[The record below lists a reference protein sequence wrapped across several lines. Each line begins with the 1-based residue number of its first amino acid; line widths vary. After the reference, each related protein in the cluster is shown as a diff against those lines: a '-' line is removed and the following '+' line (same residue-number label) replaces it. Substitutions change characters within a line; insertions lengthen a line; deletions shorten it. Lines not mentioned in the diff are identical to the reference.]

1 MVSHVKKIM
10 WIVEIIY
17 LVNHMKLPFI
27 IIAILIFN
35 QVIGLNNFV
44 RNDCLTYSVILK
56 DRSERLAKITING
69 IGIRG

>member
-1 MVSHVKKIM
+1 
-10 WIVEIIY
+10 
-17 LVNHMKLPFI
+17 MKLPFI

-44 RNDCLTYSVILK
+44 RNDCLTYSVISK